1 MRGSMVCG
9 REESDNE
16 HEHEEE
22 EEEEEEGIKHGC
34 VRGV

>member
-1 MRGSMVCG
+1 MVCG

-22 EEEEEEGIKHGC
+22 EEEEEGIKHGC